1 MNLCNA
7 ICKPTKAFCA
17 VVAAAVCNF
26 NQSELHANIS
36 VCLLPLSL
44 SLCLLPVSLSISI
57 CILPINF
64 VAVVASLYS
73 RAGFGDFMSS

>member
-17 VVAAAVCNF
+17 VAGAAVCNF

-36 VCLLPLSL
+36 VCLPSPSL
-44 SLCLLPVSLSISI
+44 SLPVSLSLCISI

-64 VAVVASLYS
+64 VAVVASPYG
-73 RAGFGDFMSS
+73 RACFGDFMSS

>member
-17 VVAAAVCNF
+17 VAAAAVCNF

-36 VCLLPLSL
+36 VCLPSPSL
-44 SLCLLPVSLSISI
+44 IACLAPSQFAFCLSI
-57 CILPINF
+57 L
-64 VAVVASLYS
+64 
-73 RAGFGDFMSS
+73 